1 MDVIL
6 SILAVVLLL
15 VGIVGCVLPII
26 PGQVLAYCGLLC
38 CYFCSYSDITTS
50 YLWIYLALTAI
61 VTVADFVLPAYMTK
75 LSGGSRAGSV
85 GATVGLVVGMLLGS
99 VVGAIV
105 GPFIGAVVGELVH
118 DSSSTERA
126 IKVGFGSFISFLVG
140 TGLKLIIAIILT
152 VKVFGQV
159 FPALANWF
167 SNIF

>member
-1 MDVIL
+1 M
-6 SILAVVLLL
+6 
-15 VGIVGCVLPII
+15 
-26 PGQVLAYCGLLC
+26 
-38 CYFCSYSDITTS
+38 
-50 YLWIYLALTAI
+50 
-61 VTVADFVLPAYMTK
+61 
-75 LSGGSRAGSV
+75 

-126 IKVGFGSFISFLVG
+126 LKVGLGSFISFLVG

-152 VKVFGQV
+152 IKVFGQV